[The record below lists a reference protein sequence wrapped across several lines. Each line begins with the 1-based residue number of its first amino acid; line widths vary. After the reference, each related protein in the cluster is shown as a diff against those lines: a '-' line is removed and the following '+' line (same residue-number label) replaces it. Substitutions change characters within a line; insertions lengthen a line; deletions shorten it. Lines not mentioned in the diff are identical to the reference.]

1 MVGVGKPSFSRKL
14 FIFSNYII
22 LTAVALVCFLPMWHV
37 LMASISDPAKV
48 AMNTS
53 LLFKPVGKMTTK
65 GYELVLTNKNL
76 IRSYL
81 NTFFYISGSLLMGM
95 AITILGGYVLSR
107 RNTIWG
113 PKISMLIVFTML
125 FNGGLIPY
133 YMLVRGLGWLNSPLA
148 LIIPG
153 SVSVYNM
160 MVMRTGFSQVPE
172 ELVESARIDGAS
184 ELTILLKIVLPLSKA
199 VVAVIVLFYLVQQWN
214 SWFYPMIFMSER
226 TRYPLQLWLRELLI
240 QQNQAVMS
248 QSGEMTSEM
257 EKYRELYRYAAII
270 ISTVPILTV
279 YPFAQKYFVKGVML
293 GSVKG

>member
-1 MVGVGKPSFSRKL
+1 MAGKPSLSRKI
-14 FIFSNYII
+14 FIVFNYVFMIM
-22 LTAVALVCFLPMWHV
+22 VALICFLPMWHV
-37 LMASISDPAKV
+37 LMSSVSDPVRV
-48 AMNTS
+48 ATNS
-53 LLFKPVGKMTTK
+53 ELLFKPLGDVTTK

-76 IRSYL
+76 VRSYL
-81 NTFFYISGSLLMGM
+81 NTFFYISGALVSGM
-95 AITILGGYVLSR
+95 VITILGGYVLSR
-107 RNTIWG
+107 RNTLWG
-113 PKISMLIVFTML
+113 SRISMLIVFTML

-133 YMLVRGLGWLNSPLA
+133 YMLIRNLGWLNSPLA

-160 MVMRTGFSQVPE
+160 MVMRTGFAQVPE
-172 ELVESARIDGAS
+172 ELIESARMDGAS
-184 ELTILLKIVLPLSKA
+184 ELTILLKIVIPLSKA
-199 VVAVIVLFYLVQQWN
+199 VIAVIVLFYLVQHWN
-214 SWFYPMIFMSER
+214 SWFYPMIFMNDR

-270 ISTVPILTV
+270 ISTVPILAV

>member
-1 MVGVGKPSFSRKL
+1 MVVKTSVGRKIFVFCNYL
-14 FIFSNYII
+14 FMVII
-22 LTAVALVCFLPMWHV
+22 ALLCFLPMWHV
-37 LMASISDPAKV
+37 LMSSISDPVQV
-48 AMNTS
+48 ATNS
-53 LLFKPVGKMTTK
+53 KLLFRPLGEVTAK

-76 IRSYL
+76 VRSYL
-81 NTFFYISGSLLMGM
+81 NTFFYISGALLTGM
-95 AITILGGYVLSR
+95 IITILGGYVLSR
-107 RNTIWG
+107 RNTLWG
-113 PKISMLIVFTML
+113 NRISMLIIFTML

-133 YMLVRGLGWLNSPLA
+133 YMLVRTLGWLNSPLA

-172 ELVESARIDGAS
+172 ELIESARMDGAS
-184 ELTILLKIVLPLSKA
+184 ELTILIKIVIPLSKA
-199 VVAVIVLFYLVQQWN
+199 VIAVIVLFYLVQHWN
-214 SWFYPMIFMSER
+214 SWFYPMIFMNDR

-270 ISTVPILTV
+270 ISTIPILTV

-293 GSVKG
+293 GSIKG

>member
-1 MVGVGKPSFSRKL
+1 MVGVGKPSFSRRL
-14 FIFSNYII
+14 FIIFNYVI
-22 LTAVALVCFLPMWHV
+22 LTAIALVCFLPMWHV

-53 LLFKPVGKMTTK
+53 LLFKPVGEMTTK

-81 NTFFYISGSLLMGM
+81 NTFFYISGSLLTGM
-95 AITILGGYVLSR
+95 TITILGGYVLSR
-107 RNTIWG
+107 HNTIWG

-133 YMLVRGLGWLNSPLA
+133 YMLVRNLGWLNSPLA

-172 ELVESARIDGAS
+172 ELIESARIDGAS
-184 ELTILLKIVLPLSKA
+184 EITILLKIVLPLSKA

-226 TRYPLQLWLRELLI
+226 SRYPLQLWLRELLI

-257 EKYRELYRYAAII
+257 ERYRELYRYAAII

>member
-1 MVGVGKPSFSRKL
+1 MVVKPSLSRRI
-14 FIFSNYII
+14 FIVFNYAFMIM
-22 LTAVALVCFLPMWHV
+22 VALVCFLPMWHV
-37 LMASISDPAKV
+37 LMSSVSDPVQV
-48 AMNTS
+48 ATNS
-53 LLFKPVGKMTTK
+53 ELLFKPLGDVTTK

-76 IRSYL
+76 VRSYL
-81 NTFFYISGSLLMGM
+81 NTFFYISGALVAGM
-95 AITILGGYVLSR
+95 VITILGGYVLSR
-107 RNTIWG
+107 RNTLWG
-113 PKISMLIVFTML
+113 SRISMLIVFTML

-133 YMLVRGLGWLNSPLA
+133 YMLIRNLGWLNSPLA

-160 MVMRTGFSQVPE
+160 MVMRTGFAQVPE
-172 ELVESARIDGAS
+172 ELIESARMDGAS
-184 ELTILLKIVLPLSKA
+184 ELTILLKIVIPLSKA
-199 VVAVIVLFYLVQQWN
+199 VIAVIVLFYLVQHWN
-214 SWFYPMIFMSER
+214 SWFYPMIFMNDR
-226 TRYPLQLWLRELLI
+226 ARYPLQLWLRELLI